1 MGRGQGS
8 PRRSSRSLFKFDR
21 PYRERFDVL
30 AGVDEAGRGPLA
42 GPVVASAVI
51 LPSSCKLP
59 ALADS
64 KLLSADQRMVLYRL
78 IQRQACAIGVGIV
91 EHDEI
96 DRLNIYWAS
105 FVAMKLALRALIM
118 TPRHVLVDGFQIPQ
132 GPLSQTGIVGGDGKS
147 ASIAAA
153 SIIAKVTR
161 DCLMENWDRQYPG
174 YGFRQHKG
182 YTTRLHLKNLEILGP
197 CLIHRRSFSPVR
209 IAAGEAKESHD

>member
-1 MGRGQGS
+1 MI
-8 PRRSSRSLFKFDR
+8 
-21 PYRERFDVL
+21 

-51 LPSSCKLP
+51 LPSQCKLP

-105 FVAMKLALRALIM
+105 FAAMKLALRALIM
-118 TPRHVLVDGFQIPQ
+118 IPRHVLVDGFRIPE
-132 GPLSQTGIVGGDGKS
+132 GPSSQTGIIGGDGKS

-161 DCLMENWDRQYPG
+161 DCLMENFDRQYPG

-182 YTTRLHLKNLEILGP
+182 YTTRLHLKNLEALGP
-197 CLIHRRSFSPVR
+197 CFIHRRSFSPVR
-209 IAAGEAKESHD
+209 IAAGEPVESDD